1 LRRAAIDRSDARL
14 ASCVMCANV
23 CSDDLLDAFTEDSP
37 APLVVVDKAGGIAA
51 QVRCAVDEFG
61 GGVKKPGEPSR
72 PAHVDSHSCR
82 GEVDVV
88 EDVGGST
95 EEPGDEGARS
105 WTSGP
110 RGHAVCGRGAAARR
124 QARGATSRR
133 TSRARGGNGTGSGLR
148 RATVCSDA
156 GRRSRSSADLLGA
169 RAASDVG
176 NERGVRGPLHCD
188 VSAECGQGACDLIGV
203 GVLDDQ

>member
-1 LRRAAIDRSDARL
+1 
-14 ASCVMCANV
+14 MCAN

-37 APLVVVDKAGGIAA
+37 APLVVVDQAGGIAA

-95 EEPGDEGARS
+95 EEPGDEGAIVDQRS
-105 WTSGP
+105 
-110 RGHAVCGRGAAARR
+110 
-124 QARGATSRR
+124 
-133 TSRARGGNGTGSGLR
+133 
-148 RATVCSDA
+148 
-156 GRRSRSSADLLGA
+156 A
-169 RAASDVG
+169 RACSVRAWRCSSTASSRGDV
-176 NERGVRGPLHCD
+176 
-188 VSAECGQGACDLIGV
+188 A
-203 GVLDDQ
+203 